1 MNSYEESIF
10 FYLSSLTVILFN
22 IFFIG
27 LILKNGHTEYIPP
40 AGVIT
45 YEYWNELVKNPELID
60 EVLASNVANISS
72 VSCIIF
78 VLEILY
84 ALAVYDSL
92 RSRDGRWIL
101 LIVPIAFISYKI
113 CRQLFITYIPVYHM
127 FMLLLPTEFVSIVL
141 EVLNLYAYRRSRSR
155 EMLKNSTYR

>member
-1 MNSYEESIF
+1 MNSYEESKF

-27 LILKNGHTEYIPP
+27 FILKNGHKEYIPP

-45 YEYWNELVKNPELID
+45 YEYWNELVKNPELVD

-84 ALAVYDSL
+84 ALAVYDS
-92 RSRDGRWIL
+92 L

-155 EMLKNSTYR
+155 EMLKNSTHR

>member
-1 MNSYEESIF
+1 MKKAYFLFIIFDSYFCLIYS
-10 FYLSSLTVILFN
+10 
-22 IFFIG
+22 FIG
-27 LILKNGHTEYIPP
+27 FILKNGHKEYIPP

-45 YEYWNELVKNPELID
+45 YEYWNELVKNPELVD

-101 LIVPIAFISYKI
+101 L
-113 CRQLFITYIPVYHM
+113 
-127 FMLLLPTEFVSIVL
+127 
-141 EVLNLYAYRRSRSR
+141 
-155 EMLKNSTYR
+155 

>member
-1 MNSYEESIF
+1 MSWN
-10 FYLSSLTVILFN
+10 LLLH
-22 IFFIG
+22 
-27 LILKNGHTEYIPP
+27 ILKNGHKEYIPP

-45 YEYWNELVKNPELID
+45 YEYWNELVKNPELVD

-141 EVLNLYAYRRSRSR
+141 EVLIYMHIEDLVAGKCWKTVHTDNVEFHR
-155 EMLKNSTYR
+155 NP